1 MVRVGAFGK
10 PDRPARFAVSKQ
22 NYRGIRL
29 DGWTRIVFDI
39 SVVGG
44 GAYLPTV
51 RPMHMFPQGTG
62 ARQPGY
68 RMLAI
73 AGGRV
78 REVGGLH

>member
-1 MVRVGAFGK
+1 M
-10 PDRPARFAVSKQ
+10 
-22 NYRGIRL
+22 
-29 DGWTRIVFDI
+29 FDI

-51 RPMHMFPQGTG
+51 RPMHMFPQGMG
-62 ARQPGY
+62 ARQPGC